1 MPMQVARD
9 LLDVL
14 LLRCVPILLT
24 TSHPPPVPQR
34 NVSIADVRGAVRTSK
49 TFVLDIT
56 LVGKIIA
63 DYTKKKKKT
72 KKIERISQLLC
83 RNVIV
88 KRLLNPK
95 QRGYWI

>member
-1 MPMQVARD
+1 MPMQVAYD
-9 LLDVL
+9 LLDIL
-14 LLRCVPILLT
+14 FLRCVPILLT
-24 TSHPPPVPQR
+24 TPPVPQR
-34 NVSIADVRGAVRTSK
+34 NVSIAEVRGAVRPSK

-56 LVGKIIA
+56 LVGEIIA
-63 DYTKKKKKT
+63 DYTKN
-72 KKIERISQLLC
+72 IERISQLLC